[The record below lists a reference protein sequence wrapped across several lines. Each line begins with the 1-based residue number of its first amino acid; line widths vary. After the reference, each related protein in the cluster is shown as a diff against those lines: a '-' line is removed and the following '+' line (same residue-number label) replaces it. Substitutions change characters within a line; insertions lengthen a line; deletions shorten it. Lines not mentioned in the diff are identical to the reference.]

1 MEFMRITSA
10 ANPSIKLAK
19 NLAQHPRAARKEGLS
34 LAEGIHLARELLLH
48 SELVRKV
55 FLREGAEKN
64 FEISEI
70 LQRYLSLK
78 IPVVQLSSQIYSSI
92 SPVDTSAGI
101 ICEIRI
107 PEDGNIKK
115 DEDWIYLDGV
125 QDPGNVGTILRS
137 ALASGVTNIA
147 LSQQCAYVWSPKVLR
162 SAMGAHFFCN
172 IISSVE
178 LEEIKEKTGA
188 ACLVADA
195 RGGKDLYEE
204 KWGKDHT
211 LWVFGSEGLGVSEKA
226 LELSDLTLLIP
237 LDSRVES
244 LNVATAASVCL
255 FEQRRRPVGLPYR
268 KIICGRVGRI
278 SKINSF
284 SHHIPMCGSMLI
296 LSSSRIVAEISS
308 MDLEVEERYLMPSRS
323 IIRWASSTSY
333 SQFSIE
339 AYLELGRRS
348 PRISERR
355 LGEMDRPKILS
366 LQFSRA
372 GGSSPRSKSSG
383 ISG

>member
-195 RGGKDLYEE
+195 RGGKRSLRR
-204 KWGKDHT
+204 KMGKRPH
-211 LWVFGSEGLGVSEKA
+211 LMGVRK
-226 LELSDLTLLIP
+226 
-237 LDSRVES
+237 
-244 LNVATAASVCL
+244 
-255 FEQRRRPVGLPYR
+255 RRP
-268 KIICGRVGRI
+268 
-278 SKINSF
+278 
-284 SHHIPMCGSMLI
+284 
-296 LSSSRIVAEISS
+296 
-308 MDLEVEERYLMPSRS
+308 
-323 IIRWASSTSY
+323 
-333 SQFSIE
+333 
-339 AYLELGRRS
+339 RR
-348 PRISERR
+348 
-355 LGEMDRPKILS
+355 
-366 LQFSRA
+366 F
-372 GGSSPRSKSSG
+372 
-383 ISG
+383 

>member
-19 NLAQHPRAARKEGLS
+19 NLAQHSRAARKEGLS
-34 LAEGIHLARELLLH
+34 LAEGIHLARELLSH
-48 SELVRKV
+48 PELVRKV

-70 LQRYLSLK
+70 LQKYLSLK
-78 IPVVQLSSQIYSSI
+78 ISVVQLPSQIYASI

-101 ICEIRI
+101 VCEIRI
-107 PEDGNIKK
+107 PEEGKIKK

-147 LSQQCAYVWSPKVLR
+147 LSPQCAYVWSPKVLR
-162 SAMGAHFFCN
+162 AAMGAHFFCN

-188 ACLVADA
+188 VCLVADA

-204 KWGKDHT
+204 KWGKGQT

-255 FEQRRRPVGLPYR
+255 FEQRRR
-268 KIICGRVGRI
+268 
-278 SKINSF
+278 
-284 SHHIPMCGSMLI
+284 
-296 LSSSRIVAEISS
+296 
-308 MDLEVEERYLMPSRS
+308 
-323 IIRWASSTSY
+323 
-333 SQFSIE
+333 
-339 AYLELGRRS
+339 
-348 PRISERR
+348 R
-355 LGEMDRPKILS
+355 L
-366 LQFSRA
+366 
-372 GGSSPRSKSSG
+372 SG
-383 ISG
+383 IAHK